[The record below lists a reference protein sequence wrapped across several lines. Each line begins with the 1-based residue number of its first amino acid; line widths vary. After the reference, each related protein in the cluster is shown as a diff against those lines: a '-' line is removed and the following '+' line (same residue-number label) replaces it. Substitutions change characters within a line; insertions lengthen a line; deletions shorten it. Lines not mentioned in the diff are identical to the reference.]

1 MKEID
6 FQSLSYLKKYYEH
19 CLAEALKSDLNLGFS
34 VFAEILYTKSVKT
47 QQELSDLA
55 LCNKAHTSRMIF
67 KMQLKGLVKTSTL
80 SRNSAI
86 TLTKKG
92 EEFAKTCIETK
103 EKVKQKLLE
112 NINKKDLEVF
122 SNVIDQI
129 LANARV
135 FETETKE

>member
-1 MKEID
+1 MDNID
-6 FQSLSYLKKYYEH
+6 FQNLLYVKKYYEH
-19 CLAEALKSDLNLGFS
+19 CLSEALKSDLNLGFS

-55 LCNKAHTSRMIF
+55 FCNKAHTSRMLF
-67 KMQLKGLVKTSTL
+67 KMQVKGLVKITTL
-80 SRNSAI
+80 SKNSAI
-86 TLTKKG
+86 SLTKKG
-92 EEFAKTCIETK
+92 EDFAKTCIETK

-112 NINKKDLEVF
+112 NINKKDLEIF
-122 SNVIDQI
+122 SRVIEQI